1 MSHNPSSARTRSFL
15 HRALLASVSMAAL
28 LAGPQA
34 YARPLGGNTP
44 MPSQAAQSASQEAS
58 RAAQQ
63 AANSLKRATQSIQAM
78 QAAQQAARDLARTA
92 PSTVQNG
99 LRSGGLV
106 VMPNATPGATDGGAG
121 LWQGANLPTE
131 AKNGARTQVTVKQ
144 NQQKAILTWKEFNVG
159 RETDLYFD
167 QRAGGTD
174 AKNWIALNR
183 VDPSG
188 APSQILG
195 SIKAEGQVYVINRNG
210 IVFGGASQ
218 INVNTLVASS
228 LSLSNQQ
235 FLAGINTSIVVSN
248 GLAGYMHLPQ
258 FGDYNPNLPDTTKS
272 ADPANPVGQPAP
284 FMPAS
289 APGDVTVKAGA
300 EIAAASG
307 GKVMLF
313 APKVINSGQ
322 VSAQDGQVI
331 MAAGEQIYLRTSIS
345 TQPDVPAA
353 VRGLD
358 VAVTG
363 QMPWLFN
370 YDHLRGALS
379 GLPLNDPNNPPL
391 YSESPYGL
399 SLREII
405 LPLMEARAAAVGY
418 QVVNNGIVEANH
430 GNITVMARGIVQNG
444 LLSASTALNNRD
456 GSIRLLAYS
465 NGMLASSG
473 STDPAFLYWQT
484 GSLHLMPGSVTSAM
498 PDLSDASEIE
508 LSALSTRYKPG
519 RVELR
524 GNLIDIQ
531 SQANVIVPAGT
542 ISVVASSAAQ
552 FADEPV
558 SGETPLHDGSR
569 IYIGEEAY
577 LSVAGLKDIA
587 IAMDRNF
594 VEAELRINEL
604 RDSVLYRDSWL
615 RGQKIVVDRR
625 ESGAFTDGPMAGVSW
640 GGAAGSWVGTPL
652 ADVSAWIGVGKTDLG
667 ELSTV
672 GGSIFISSSG
682 SIVTRTSSILDVS
695 GGSVRYADGL
705 VKTTKLIGAD
715 GRIYDIGDARP
726 DQAYVAFAGGFT
738 RSHDRWGITETWTS
752 PLGKTGAR
760 YERGYTEGRD
770 AGSIQF
776 YAAEGVVL
784 EGSYWGGV
792 VVGER
797 QAATGKYAKAGSLTF
812 GGKDDSDR
820 FWLLDKLII
829 TGNPVMLP
837 KDFTATTALDA
848 SWYSP
853 PPNKSYLPERTTYLD
868 SGVLAASELRNI
880 ELYVSDDFTLTQ
892 GTTLNLTPRSTF
904 SVLANSVDTYSQ
916 NFRIDGTIRTAGGTV
931 NLFNAESV
939 KFGATGAIDV
949 SGHWVN
955 ELTNGA
961 AALAPQVDGGT
972 ITLMNAQFDVGA
984 VLDVSGGGWLK
995 NRSGKLQT
1003 QAGDGGTIQLN
1014 TIDMAE
1020 FAKADLRGYSA
1031 GSGGSLAFSTTG
1043 NLQIG
1048 GDVPAAADIFRL
1060 PETLFTERGFSSLH
1074 IGAGGSI
1081 IVPAGVTVSQLA
1093 RSVDLTDAAR
1103 LGSGT
1108 KFADMGPL
1116 VVLPLSQRVNLKPTS
1131 LSLTGNNISIGAGA
1145 IVQTDIGG
1153 SITLAASN
1161 VGSVIEIAG
1170 KLQALAGKIN
1180 VSAGTVAVT
1189 DTGALVA
1196 NGVPV
1201 IQTGAFGQRDGVV
1214 LGGGS
1219 VNVGGAVML
1228 HAGSLIDVSGA
1239 SGEIDLPV
1247 SGAFG
1252 SHATRSVALASN
1264 GGSVALS
1271 GSGLLEGT
1279 LRGHAGGSGAR
1290 GGALTLSSVTA
1301 PLILSETATA
1311 QAGLILRPSALHSAG
1326 FADLTLS
1333 SSSTIRLASVDL
1345 TVGGSIS
1352 IVGAL
1357 VNGNGT
1363 SSRLSAPYI
1372 SWRGVSSS
1380 DPTRAGT
1387 LTLAASLIDINSA
1400 SIRGFEQSVL
1410 EASDIRL
1417 TPLRFG
1423 LGASLDVDGTLVL
1436 KAGQVYPTSQTSATI
1451 RASDK
1456 IVVQQNGEAGL
1467 ALSVGGSLTLEAPV
1481 IEQGGNLRAPF
1492 GQITLK
1498 ASQRLTLGSGSV
1510 TSVSGDGLIL
1520 PYGNL
1525 SNNESWTIVT
1535 SELGQPVTIASL
1547 PEKRITLDGPSV
1559 DLAAGSVVDIRGGGD
1574 LHASEHVPGPGGSHN
1589 VLSRPGLYA
1598 IVPALNNT
1606 IGVPDATLRSGDRI
1620 WLDGGSGIP
1629 AGWYALLP
1637 ARYALLPGAYA
1648 VQMVS
1653 GSQGASI
1660 PRSVGLTDGSTI
1672 MAGYRGNALDG
1683 SHDQLPSSWRVMS
1696 GDVVRK
1702 YSEYNEAFANTFF
1715 ASDAF
1720 KLTQYRLTG
1729 QNIVTPRLPIDGGS
1743 VVFKATQDLILN
1755 GQLRSQAAAGGRGG
1769 LVDIAAQKIAILGTG
1784 QDAGAL
1790 RADGYLVIDAVNLSG
1805 FGAGSLL
1812 VGGVRSG
1819 DTGGL
1824 RVDVTADNI
1833 IVRNGSSSALTGSE
1847 IILAASETIDVGAGS
1862 VIAARGE
1869 APTGAGDLVMA
1880 PQVPQ
1885 SINNNG
1891 TSNTS
1896 DDFVVPARDWGA
1908 LIRVSN
1914 GDAVRVRRT
1923 NVDTTVGGQV
1933 TIGAGAVIDGGK
1945 ALLIDA
1951 TRSTAV
1957 TQATLSGAAL
1967 SLASGRIGFGGGSG
1981 LVIDAAALAALA
1993 NTQHLTLRSYS
2004 SIDFHRSVDL
2014 SGLKAV
2020 TFDAAALVGYGANPI
2035 SVAGNRL
2042 VLENTAS
2049 TFSEPAGA
2057 GHGSLSLTAVELA
2070 FGEGA
2075 KALRGFDTVML
2086 MGTTRIVGEGNGR
2099 LDAGAATLTFS
2110 TPVLTGRG
2118 GASQSVTTTGAIA
2131 VAASGSTG
2139 PRDLDSLGTRWSLT
2153 GRSVAFDGRI
2163 DALGGAV
2170 DLASTN
2176 GDVVL
2181 AGGSLID
2188 VGGFGKQFFD
2198 VAEYAD
2204 AGRIS
2209 LRAVGGSVLLNAGAT
2224 LDLGSAR
2231 DADGRPVGGGAGTL
2245 ALASDG
2251 SQVVLDG
2258 TIKATAAA
2266 GQRGASFSL
2275 DIATLPNFAALSQ
2288 RLNESGFSKSRAFRV
2303 RSGDVTVGGTTLAEE
2318 FSLSAD
2324 QGIVT
2329 VAGTI
2334 DARARYGGAIAIY
2347 GGHGL
2352 VMTNAAVLR
2361 AGATDTVDHLGSGR
2375 VTVGISGGAL
2385 NIQGGV
2391 IDVAG
2396 GEGGKVTLR
2405 APVIEQPGADIVN
2418 VSFTGTIAGARE
2430 IVLEG
2435 YKRFDL
2441 AQLASN
2447 SNYVGV
2453 TINGSGQAELDL
2465 AATAAGKLNVLA
2477 DYGAGTLVE
2486 FVRDFGISAAYG
2498 ALSGLAGQANF
2509 HARAGMELNHTGDIV
2524 LKSNWNLGAGVVD
2537 QAGAIAA
2544 GVMAIDPILNK
2555 PYVVAGR
2562 QGDLLAGHTTM
2573 VYRTGG
2579 SIFREPGVLT
2589 LRAGGNLVLNGSISD
2604 GFFNFADPLD
2614 ADYVAKANSYIA
2626 DYNLLLNGGFNSGGG
2641 NSALTGWSDYASTT
2655 ALPTRYLGLSF
2666 GGTQTAFIT
2675 NVLQD
2680 IRASSLHVPYSAV
2693 ANSPAAQGTM
2703 AGGAGDAVKYA
2714 DLFPGV
2720 SQGGGQTVAPASWSY
2735 TLVAGATA
2743 SGQAA
2748 DPLQRMAG
2756 TSGSILLQEQPSFT
2770 YTANPVQQTRN
2781 SVVIDLNTGFSISL
2795 APNTSSGTTT
2805 PENWLTPITSFSGV
2819 NDNATAVV
2827 AVGRSGQ
2834 LPARALLDQLFA
2846 EFIAEKGLMRNS
2858 TDSAKGYKIIESS
2871 SSGYNFVMSVA
2882 NFKSFYNEKIV
2893 PNLPAILATYTLP
2906 APPVAPVQI
2915 TASVATQV
2923 RTGAGDINIAAS
2935 GDVKLKGGASIYTAG
2950 RRDLTVFSDFTTA
2963 PATASY
2969 GVGGGHLRIAAG
2981 GSIDVSLPADRS
2993 QMQHYTEWLKRQGA
3007 VDTPSYL
3014 FTPVW
3019 QSGRPD
3025 RPAEQSSW
3033 WIDYANFQRGV
3044 GALGGG
3050 NVDISAGGDL
3060 NNLTVAVPT
3069 NGRVRGGR
3077 TATEQKILELR
3088 NGGAMT
3094 VEAGGAVRAG
3104 YYYLGRGAG
3113 TIEAGEFAVGR
3124 EVKITDGGRV
3134 TTYPIAPILS
3144 LGDATLNVH
3153 TAGDLRLQTFLDPL
3167 MVGKGEINEFS
3178 FMSGQTDRTALSLT
3192 STGGDVILVGETTY
3206 LSKDLNV
3213 TGGTSDAWANVNNFA
3228 GNIYPSKLR
3237 IAALNGSVINESQ
3250 YNTRTGLVPTLYT
3263 LPGSSPELRIIAADD
3278 VLVGSI
3284 LMSRATPAMIPS
3296 PFEPVAGNTLV
3307 HVNLSGMHS
3316 VLTNPIGGAPSTAH
3330 ALHLYNLSNPA
3341 HLPNENDY
3349 EPSRIYALN
3358 GSIIGTTY
3366 SKGVSIATAGI
3377 TANEQT
3383 WFRAGTDIRNIN
3395 YDLRNIHPTDVSLV
3409 EAGNDILGGPIYGS
3423 IYMQGPGAVAVSA
3436 GRDVYAP
3443 ELHIMTVGNRAYDKN
3458 NRPVDFSQI
3467 YGLPDQGASITVTA
3481 GLKGKQPSY
3490 EAFMAAYLDPA
3501 NVASMPDYLGLT
3513 PVEAVLPDP
3522 TTLKPGVKMS
3532 SLIGDSVV
3540 PLYLANEYRLVKG
3553 GYDEAKLIAFVASQ
3567 TGRTLPADQ
3576 ALVAYRGLPA
3586 EKQQAFLFASGTWK
3600 MTRTGMASFV
3610 ADVTGETLSPLDA
3623 WTRFKTLPQFTQE
3636 RFLRQVHM
3644 QELREAGI
3652 DQKSPGEDGQP
3663 RNVGYNRGYAAIEK
3677 LFPGQD
3683 WKGDVTVGNALFRT
3697 MAGGNVDV
3705 LTPGGGLQVA
3715 ALGKAAPSGYGLV
3728 TLGYGDINIFARNNV
3743 VVNRSRILTFGGGDE
3758 IIWST
3763 VGDIDAGRGAK
3774 TVRVS
3779 SAPEV
3784 QTDIDAVTRILEKA
3798 DMSGSGIGTIIG
3810 FTGVEEGDV
3819 HLFAPQGTI
3828 NADDGGVRVSG
3839 NLNIGALF
3847 VLNADNFQVSGEVKG
3862 LPAKESSASPLKLEG
3877 GDASQKAATDAAKD
3891 VTQSGAGQQPS
3902 VIIVEVLGF
3911 GGGGGDAPVNQDE
3924 QQERRG
3930 GVNEQRSQNP
3940 DSAYQVLGAGQ
3951 MTADEA
3957 RQVIA
3962 ERRRVSG
3969 RR

>member
-1 MSHNPSSARTRSFL
+1 
-15 HRALLASVSMAAL
+15 MAAL
-28 LAGPQA
+28 LASPQA
-34 YARPLGGNTP
+34 YARPLGGHTP
-44 MPSQAAQSASQEAS
+44 MPSQAAQSAAQSASQ
-58 RAAQQ
+58 AAQQ

-78 QAAQQAARDLARTA
+78 QAAQQAARNLARTA
-92 PSTVQNG
+92 PSTLQNG

-106 VMPNATPGATDGGAG
+106 VMPGATPGATNGGAG

-131 AKNGARTQVTVKQ
+131 STNGGRTQVTVRQ
-144 NQQKAILTWKEFNVG
+144 NEQKAILTWKEFNVG

-167 QRAGGTD
+167 QRAGGAD

-183 VDPSG
+183 VTNPG
-188 APSQILG
+188 AAPSQILG
-195 SIKAEGQVYVINRNG
+195 SIKAEGQVYVINQNG
-210 IVFGGASQ
+210 IIFGGASQ

-235 FLAGINTSIVVSN
+235 FLAGINTSIVLSN
-248 GLAGYMHLPQ
+248 GSVGYMHLPQ

-284 FMPAS
+284 LMPAS
-289 APGDVTVKAGA
+289 APGDVVVKAGA

-331 MAAGEQIYLRTSIS
+331 MAAGEQIYLRTNVS
-345 TQPDVPAA
+345 TQSDVPAA

-363 QMPWLFN
+363 LMPWLFN

-379 GLPLNDPNNPPL
+379 GLPLNNPNNPPL
-391 YSESPYGL
+391 YSESPYGQ
-399 SLREII
+399 SLRDII

-473 STDPAFLYWQT
+473 ATDPAFLYWQT

-531 SQANVIVPAGT
+531 SQANVVVPAGT

-552 FADEPV
+552 LADEPV
-558 SGETPLHDGSR
+558 SGETPVRDGSR
-569 IYIGEEAY
+569 IYVGEEAY
-577 LSVAGLKDIA
+577 LSVAGLNDIA
-587 IAMDRNF
+587 IAMERNF

-682 SIVTRTSSILDVS
+682 SIVTRTGSILDVS
-695 GGSVRYADGL
+695 GGSVRYADGW
-705 VKTTKLIGAD
+705 VKTTKLLGAD

-752 PLGKTGAR
+752 RFGKTGAR

-770 AGSIQF
+770 AGSIQL
-776 YAAEGVVL
+776 YAAEGIVL

-820 FWLLDKLII
+820 RWLLDKLII
-829 TGNPVMLP
+829 TDNPVTLP
-837 KDFTATTALDA
+837 KDFTATAALDG

-853 PPNKSYLPERTTYLD
+853 PPSASFLPERTTYLD

-904 SVLANSVDTYSQ
+904 SVLANSVDSYRQ

-931 NLFNAESV
+931 NLLHAESV
-939 KFGATGAIDV
+939 KLGATGAIDV
-949 SGHWVN
+949 SGHWVS
-955 ELTNGA
+955 ELTNGV
-961 AALAPQVDGGT
+961 AALAPQVAGGA

-1020 FAKADLRGYSA
+1020 FAKADLRGYAA
-1031 GSGGSLAFSTTG
+1031 GSGGSLAFLTPG

-1048 GDVPAAADIFRL
+1048 GDAPTAADTFRL
-1060 PETLFTERGFSSLH
+1060 PETLFTERGFRSVQ

-1081 IVPAGVTVSQLA
+1081 IVPAGVTVSQIA

-1103 LGSGT
+1103 FSSGT
-1108 KFADMGPL
+1108 KLADMGPL
-1116 VVLPLSQRVNLKPTS
+1116 VVLPLAQRVDLKPTS

-1145 IVQTDIGG
+1145 IVQTDVGG
-1153 SITLAASN
+1153 SISIASS
-1161 VGSVIEIAG
+1161 GTSSGAIEIAG
-1170 KLQALAGKIN
+1170 RLEALAGKIN
-1180 VSAGTVAVT
+1180 VSAGTVTVT
-1189 DTGALVA
+1189 GTGALVA

-1201 IQTGAFGQRDGVV
+1201 IQTGAFGLREGVV

-1219 VNVGGAVML
+1219 VTLTSTTLAL
-1228 HAGSLIDVSGA
+1228 QAGSLIDVSGA
-1239 SGEIDLPV
+1239 SGEIDLPL
-1247 SGAFG
+1247 SGALG
-1252 SHATRSVALASN
+1252 SHSTATVALASN
-1264 GGSVALS
+1264 GGSISVS
-1271 GSGLLEGT
+1271 GQGLMEGT
-1279 LRGHAGGSGAR
+1279 WRGHAGGGGAR
-1290 GGALTLSSVTA
+1290 GGALTLSAGTLSA
-1301 PLILSETATA
+1301 SLILSDTAAA
-1311 QAGLILRPSALHSAG
+1311 QPGLVVRPSLVQSAG

-1333 SSSTIRLASVDL
+1333 SSSTIRLENVDL
-1345 TVGGSIS
+1345 TLGGSIS
-1352 IVGAL
+1352 IAGAL

-1417 TPLRFG
+1417 TPLRLG

-1451 RASDK
+1451 KASDK
-1456 IVVQQNGEAGL
+1456 IAVQQNGEAGL

-1481 IEQGGNLRAPF
+1481 IEQGGILRAPF

-1498 ASQRLTLGSGSV
+1498 ASQKLTLGAGSV
-1510 TSVSGDGLIL
+1510 TSVSGDSLIL

-1525 SNNESWTIVT
+1525 SNNENWTIVT
-1535 SELGQPVTIASL
+1535 ADGGQATVIASL
-1547 PEKRITLDGPSV
+1547 PEKRITLDAPNV

-1629 AGWYALLP
+1629 AGWYTLLP

-1660 PRSVGLTDGSTI
+1660 PRSVRLTDGSAM

-1755 GQLRSQAAAGGRGG
+1755 GLLRSQAAAGGRGG

-1812 VGGVRSG
+1812 VGGIRSG

-1833 IVRNGSSSALTGSE
+1833 IVRNSSDSALTGSE

-1862 VIAARGE
+1862 VIAARGD
-1869 APTGAGDLVMA
+1869 APTGAGDLVIA

-1923 NVDTTVGGQV
+1923 NVDITVGGQV

-2004 SIDFHRSVDL
+2004 SIDFHSGVDL

-2049 TFSEPAGA
+2049 TFAEPAGA
-2057 GHGSLSLTAVELA
+2057 GHGSLSLTAAELA

-2086 MGTTRIVGEGNGR
+2086 VGTTRIVGEGNGR

-2118 GASQSVTTTGAIA
+2118 GASQSVTTTGAIT

-2139 PRDLDSLGTRWSLT
+2139 PRDLDSLGARWSLT
-2153 GRSVAFDGRI
+2153 GRSVALDGRI

-2209 LRAVGGSVLLNAGAT
+2209 LSAVGGSVLLNAGAT

-2258 TIKATAAA
+2258 TIRATAAA

-2303 RSGDVTVGGTTLAEE
+2303 RSGDVAVDGTTVVEE

-2329 VAGTI
+2329 LAGTI

-2347 GGHGL
+2347 GGQGL
-2352 VMTNAAVLR
+2352 VMTNAALLR
-2361 AGATDTVDHLGSGR
+2361 ASATDTVDHLGSGR
-2375 VTVGISGGAL
+2375 VTLGISGGAL

-2405 APVIEQPGADIVN
+2405 APVIEQPGADTVN

-2441 AQLASN
+2441 AQLAGN

-2453 TINGSGQAELDL
+2453 IINGSGQAELDL

-2486 FVRDFGISAAYG
+2486 FVRDFDISAAYG
-2498 ALSGLAGQANF
+2498 ALGGLAGQANF
-2509 HARAGMELNHTGDIV
+2509 HARAGMELNHPGDIV
-2524 LKSNWNLGAGVVD
+2524 LKSNWNLAAGVVD

-2562 QGDLLAGHTTM
+2562 QGDLLANHTTM
-2573 VYRTGG
+2573 IYRTGG
-2579 SIFREPGVLT
+2579 SIFGEPGVLT

-2641 NSALTGWSDYASTT
+2641 NSALTSWSAYTSTT

-2666 GGTQTAFIT
+2666 GATQTAFVPT
-2675 NVLQD
+2675 VLQD
-2680 IRASSLHVPYSAV
+2680 IRASSLHVPYSAA
-2693 ANSPAAQGTM
+2693 ANSAAAKGTM

-2770 YTANPVQQTRN
+2770 YTANPAQQTRN
-2781 SVVIDLNTGFSISL
+2781 SVVIDLNTGFSPSS
-2795 APNTSSGTTT
+2795 APNTNAGTTT
-2805 PENWLTPITSFSGV
+2805 PESWLTPITSYSGV

-2827 AVGRSGQ
+2827 AVGR
-2834 LPARALLDQLFA
+2834 LDAFPARALFDQLFA
-2846 EFIAEKGLMRNS
+2846 EFIAEKSLVRNS
-2858 TDSAKGYKIIESS
+2858 TNPAEGYKIIQSS
-2871 SSGYNFVMSVA
+2871 STGYSFVMSVA
-2882 NFKSFYNEKIV
+2882 NFKLFYNQKIV
-2893 PNLPAILATYTLP
+2893 PNLTAILATYTLP
-2906 APPVAPVQI
+2906 TPPVPPVQT
-2915 TASVATQV
+2915 TASAATMV
-2923 RTGAGDINIAAS
+2923 RTGTGDINIAAS
-2935 GDVKLKGGASIYTAG
+2935 GDIQLKGGASIYTAG

-2969 GVGGGHLRIAAG
+2969 GVGGGHVHVAAG
-2981 GSIDVSLPADRS
+2981 GNIDVTLPTDRS
-2993 QMQHYTEWLKRQGA
+2993 QMQHYTEWLKRQGT
-3007 VDTPSYL
+3007 VNSSYL
-3014 FTPVW
+3014 FAPVW
-3019 QSGRPD
+3019 QSGLPD

-3033 WIDYANFQRGV
+3033 WIDYTNFQRGV
-3044 GALGGG
+3044 AALGGG
-3050 NVDISAGGDL
+3050 NLDINAGGDL

-3124 EVKITDGGRV
+3124 EVKITSGGRV

-3144 LGDATLNVH
+3144 LGDATLNVR

-3167 MVGKGEINEFS
+3167 MVGKGEIHEFN

-3192 STGGDVILVGETTY
+3192 STGGDVILVGQTSY
-3206 LSKDLNV
+3206 LSKDLNS
-3213 TGGTSDAWANVNNFA
+3213 TGGASEAWTNVNNFA

-3250 YNTRTGLVPTLYT
+3250 YNTTTGLVPTLYT

-3296 PFEPVAGNTLV
+3296 PFEPVAGTTLV

-3316 VLTNPIGGAPSTAH
+3316 VLTNPIGGPGFTPH

-3366 SKGVSIATAGI
+3366 SSGVSIATAAI

-3395 YDLRNIHPTDVSLV
+3395 YNLRNIHPTDVSLV
-3409 EAGNDILGGPIYGS
+3409 EAGNDIVGGPIYGS
-3423 IYMQGPGAVAVSA
+3423 IYAQGPGAVAVSA

-3467 YGLPDQGASITVTA
+3467 FGLPDESAAITVMA

-3490 EAFMAAYLDPA
+3490 DAFLAAYLDPS
-3501 NVASMPDYLGLT
+3501 NVAAMPDYLR
-3513 PVEAVLPDP
+3513 
-3522 TTLKPGVKMS
+3522 TTLADGT
-3532 SLIGDSVV
+3532 IV
-3540 PLYLANEYRLVKG
+3540 PIYFTDAYELRKSGQSHKIRSGLV
-3553 GYDEAKLIAFVASQ
+3553 
-3567 TGRTLPADQ
+3567 
-3576 ALVAYRGLPA
+3576 
-3586 EKQQAFLFASGTWK
+3586 
-3600 MTRTGMASFV
+3600 SFV
-3610 ADVTGETLSPLDA
+3610 KDVTGETLTPQDA
-3623 WTRFKTLPQFTQE
+3623 WARFQSLPMLTRE
-3636 RFLRQVHM
+3636 RFVRQVYM
-3644 QELREAGI
+3644 QELREAGK
-3652 DQKSPGEDGQP
+3652 DQNEVGTDGLP
-3663 RNVGYNRGYAAIEK
+3663 RNGGYNRGYTAIQT
-3677 LFPGQD
+3677 LFPGND
-3683 WKGDVTVGNALFRT
+3683 WKGDVAIGNALFRT
-3697 MAGGNVDV
+3697 MAGGNVEV

-3715 ALGKAAPSGYGLV
+3715 ALGKEAPSGYGLV

-3774 TVRVS
+3774 TARVP

-3798 DMSGSGIGTIIG
+3798 DISGSGIGTIVG

-3819 HLFAPQGTI
+3819 HLIAPEGTV
-3828 NADDGGVRVSG
+3828 NAGDAGVRVSG
-3839 NLNIGALF
+3839 NLYIGALF
-3847 VLNADNFQVSGEVKG
+3847 VLNANNFQVSGEVKG
-3862 LPAKESSASPLKLEG
+3862 LPAKESSTTPLKLEG
-3877 GDASQKAATDAAKD
+3877 GDASQKAAIDAAKD
-3891 VTQSGAGQQPS
+3891 VTQSGGGQQPS

-3930 GVNEQRSQNP
+3930 DVNEQQSQNP

>member
-1 MSHNPSSARTRSFL
+1 
-15 HRALLASVSMAAL
+15 
-28 LAGPQA
+28 
-34 YARPLGGNTP
+34 
-44 MPSQAAQSASQEAS
+44 MPSQATQSASQDAS

-78 QAAQQAARDLARTA
+78 QAAQQAARNLARTA

-106 VMPNATPGATDGGAG
+106 VMPGATPGTTDGGAG

-131 AKNGARTQVTVKQ
+131 VQSGGRTKVTVRQ
-144 NQQKAILTWKEFNVG
+144 NEQKAILTWKEFNVS

-167 QRAGGTD
+167 QRAGGAD

-183 VDPSG
+183 VTNPG
-188 APSQILG
+188 AAPSQILG
-195 SIKAEGQVYVINRNG
+195 SIKAEGQVYVINQNG
-210 IVFGGASQ
+210 IIFGGASQ

-284 FMPAS
+284 FMPAN
-289 APGDVTVKAGA
+289 APGDVVVKAGA

-331 MAAGEQIYLRTSIS
+331 MAAGEQIYLRTNIS
-345 TQPDVPAA
+345 TQSDVPAA

-363 QMPWLFN
+363 LMPWLFN

-379 GLPLNDPNNPPL
+379 GLPLNNPNNPPL
-391 YSESPYGL
+391 YSESPYGQ
-399 SLREII
+399 SLRDII

-465 NGMLASSG
+465 NGMMASSG

-552 FADEPV
+552 LADEPV
-558 SGETPLHDGSR
+558 SGETPVRDGSR
-569 IYIGEEAY
+569 IHIGEEAY

-625 ESGAFTDGPMAGVSW
+625 ESGTFTDGPMAGVSW

-682 SIVTRTSSILDVS
+682 SIVTRTGSILDVS
-695 GGSVRYADGL
+695 GGSVRYADGW
-705 VKTTKLIGAD
+705 VKTTKLLGAD
-715 GRIYDIGDARP
+715 GRVYDIGDARP

-752 PLGKTGAR
+752 RLGKTGAR

-770 AGSIQF
+770 AGSIQL

-797 QAATGKYAKAGSLTF
+797 QAAAAKYAKAGSLTF

-820 FWLLDKLII
+820 LWLLDKLII

-853 PPNKSYLPERTTYLD
+853 PPNASYLPERTTYLD
-868 SGVLAASELRNI
+868 PGVLAASELGKI

-904 SVLANSVDTYSQ
+904 SVLANSVDSYRQ

-931 NLFNAESV
+931 NLLHAESV
-939 KFGATGAIDV
+939 KFGTTGAIDV
-949 SGHWVN
+949 SGDWVN
-955 ELTNGA
+955 ELTNGM

-1048 GDVPAAADIFRL
+1048 GDVPAAADTFRL
-1060 PETLFTERGFSSLH
+1060 PETLFTERGFSSLQ

-1093 RSVDLTDAAR
+1093 RSVDLTDAAAR
-1103 LGSGT
+1103 FGSGT
-1108 KFADMGPL
+1108 KLADMKLADMGPL
-1116 VVLPLSQRVNLKPTS
+1116 VVLPLPQRVNLKPTS
-1131 LSLTGNNISIGAGA
+1131 LSLAGNNISIGAGA

-1153 SITLAASN
+1153 RITLAASTN
-1161 VGSVIEIAG
+1161 VGGATEISG
-1170 KLQALAGKIN
+1170 RLQALAGTIN

-1189 DTGALVA
+1189 ATGALVA

-1201 IQTGAFGQRDGVV
+1201 IQTGAFGLREGVV

-1219 VNVGGAVML
+1219 VTLTSTTLAL
-1228 HAGSLIDVSGA
+1228 QAGSLIDVSGA
-1239 SGEIDLPV
+1239 SGEIDLPL
-1247 SGAFG
+1247 SGALG
-1252 SHATRSVALASN
+1252 SHSTATVALASN
-1264 GGSVALS
+1264 GGSISVS
-1271 GSGLLEGT
+1271 GQGLMEGT
-1279 LRGHAGGSGAR
+1279 WRGHAGGSGAR
-1290 GGALTLSSVTA
+1290 GGALTLSSGTLSASLIVSDTA
-1301 PLILSETATA
+1301 AA
-1311 QAGLILRPSALHSAG
+1311 QPGLVVRPSLLQSAG

-1333 SSSTIRLASVDL
+1333 SSSTIRLESVDL

-1380 DPTRAGT
+1380 GPTRAGT

-1400 SIRGFEQSVL
+1400 SVRGFEQSVL

-1417 TPLRFG
+1417 TPLRLG

-1481 IEQGGNLRAPF
+1481 IEQGGTLRAPL

-1547 PEKRITLDGPSV
+1547 PEKRITLDAPSV

-1574 LHASEHVPGPGGSHN
+1574 LYAWEHVPGPGGSHN

-1620 WLDGGSGIP
+1620 WLDGGSGLA
-1629 AGWYALLP
+1629 AGWYTLLP
-1637 ARYALLPGAYA
+1637 AHYALRPGAFA
-1648 VQMVS
+1648 IQVVG
-1653 GSQGASI
+1653 GSQGAAVSKSTI
-1660 PRSVGLTDGSTI
+1660 LTDGSRI
-1672 MAGYRGNALDG
+1672 VSGYRANSLDG
-1683 SHDQLPSSWRVMS
+1683 SRDQLLSSWRVMS
-1696 GDVVRK
+1696 GEVLRK
-1702 YSEYNEAFANTFF
+1702 YSEYNEAFASTFF

-1729 QNIVTPRLPIDGGS
+1729 HNIVTPRLPIDGGS

-1847 IILAASETIDVGAGS
+1847 IILAASEMIDVGAGS

-1891 TSNTS
+1891 TPNNSS

-1993 NTQHLTLRSYS
+1993 STQHLTLRSYS
-2004 SIDFHRSVDL
+2004 SIDFHRGIDL
-2014 SGLKAV
+2014 SGLNAV
-2020 TFDAAALVGYGANPI
+2020 TFDAAVLAGYGSNPI
-2035 SVAGNRL
+2035 TVVGNRL
-2042 VLENTAS
+2042 VLENTAAA
-2049 TFSEPAGA
+2049 FSEPAGA
-2057 GHGSLSLTAVELA
+2057 GHSTLSLTAAELA

-2086 MGTTRIVGEGNGR
+2086 TGTTRIVGEGNGR

-2139 PRDLDSLGTRWSLT
+2139 PRDLDSLGARWSLT

-2176 GDVVL
+2176 GDVIL

-2209 LRAVGGSVLLNAGAT
+2209 LSAVGGSVLLNAGAT

-2231 DADGRPVGGGAGTL
+2231 DADGRAVGGGAGTL

-2303 RSGDVTVGGTTLAEE
+2303 RSGDVTVDGTTLAEE

-2334 DARARYGGAIAIY
+2334 DARARYGGVIAIY
-2347 GGHGL
+2347 GGQGL
-2352 VMTNAAVLR
+2352 VMTSAALR

-2375 VTVGISGGAL
+2375 VTLGISGGTL
-2385 NIQGGV
+2385 NIQGGL

-2405 APVIEQPGADIVN
+2405 APVIEQPGADTVN
-2418 VSFTGTIAGARE
+2418 VSFTGAIAGARE

-2441 AQLASN
+2441 AQFAGN

-2465 AATAAGKLNVLA
+2465 AATATGKLNVLA

-2486 FVRDFGISAAYG
+2486 FVRDFDISAAYG

-2544 GVMAIDPILNK
+2544 GAMAIDPILNK

-2562 QGDLLAGHTTM
+2562 QGDLLANHTTM
-2573 VYRTGG
+2573 IYRTGG
-2579 SIFREPGVLT
+2579 SIFGEPGVLT

-2626 DYNLLLNGGFNSGGG
+2626 DYKLLLNGGFNSGGG
-2641 NSALTGWSDYASTT
+2641 TTALTGWSAYTSTT

-2666 GGTQTAFIT
+2666 GSTQTTFIPT
-2675 NVLQD
+2675 VLQD
-2680 IRASSLHVPYSAV
+2680 IRASSLHVPYSAA
-2693 ANSPAAQGTM
+2693 ANSPVAQGTM
-2703 AGGAGDAVKYA
+2703 TGGAGDAEKYA

-2743 SGQAA
+2743 PDQAA

-2770 YTANPVQQTRN
+2770 YTANPAQQTRS
-2781 SVVIDLNTGFSISL
+2781 SVVIDLNTGFSTSS
-2795 APNTSSGTTT
+2795 APNTNSGTTT
-2805 PENWLTPITSFSGV
+2805 PENWLTPITSYSGV

-2827 AVGRSGQ
+2827 AVGR
-2834 LPARALLDQLFA
+2834 LDAFPARALFDQLFA
-2846 EFIAEKGLMRNS
+2846 EFIAEKSLVRNS
-2858 TDSAKGYKIIESS
+2858 TDPAKGYKIIESS

-2882 NFKSFYNEKIV
+2882 NFKLFYNEKIV
-2893 PNLPAILATYTLP
+2893 PNLTAILATYTLP
-2906 APPVAPVQI
+2906 TPPVPPVQM
-2915 TASVATQV
+2915 TASAATMV
-2923 RTGAGDINIAAS
+2923 RTGTGDINIAAS
-2935 GDVKLKGGASIYTAG
+2935 GDIQLKGGASIYTAG
-2950 RRDLTVFSDFTTA
+2950 RRDLAVLNDFTTA
-2963 PATASY
+2963 PASAAY
-2969 GVGGGHLRIAAG
+2969 GVGGGHLRIALDG
-2981 GSIDVSLPADRS
+2981 NIDVTLPTDRS

-3033 WIDYANFQRGV
+3033 WIDYTNFQRGV

-3050 NVDISAGGDL
+3050 NVGISAGGDL

-3104 YYYLGRGAG
+3104 YYYIGRGAG

-3124 EVKITDGGRV
+3124 EVKVTSGAQV
-3134 TTYPIAPILS
+3134 TTYPIAPIVS
-3144 LGDATLNVH
+3144 LGDATLDVR

-3167 MVGKGEINEFS
+3167 MVGRGETYEFS

-3192 STGGDVILVGETTY
+3192 STGGEVTLVGQTTY
-3206 LSKDLNV
+3206 LSKDADSTSSAALATLNV
-3213 TGGTSDAWANVNNFA
+3213 FA

-3237 IAALNGSVINESQ
+3237 IAALNGSVINAAQ
-3250 YNTRTGLVPTLYT
+3250 YNTTTGSVPTLYT

-3296 PFEPVAGNTLV
+3296 PFEPVAGNVLV
-3307 HVNLSGMHS
+3307 RVNLSGMHG
-3316 VLTNPIGGAPSTAH
+3316 VLTNPIGGAPSTSH
-3330 ALHLYNLSNPA
+3330 ALHLYNLGNPA

-3366 SKGVSIATAGI
+3366 PSGVSIVTAGVM
-3377 TANEQT
+3377 ANEQT

-3395 YDLRNIHPTDVSLV
+3395 YNLRNIHPTDVSLV
-3409 EAGNDILGGPIYGS
+3409 EAGNDIVGGPIYGS
-3423 IYMQGPGAVAVSA
+3423 IYVQGPGAVAVSA

-3443 ELHIMTVGNRAYDKN
+3443 ELHIMTVGNRAYDTN
-3458 NRPVDFSQI
+3458 NRPVNFSQI
-3467 YGLPDQGASITVTA
+3467 FGLPDESAAITVMA
-3481 GLKGKQPSY
+3481 GLKGNQPSY
-3490 EAFMAAYLDPA
+3490 DAFLAAYLDPS
-3501 NVASMPDYLGLT
+3501 NVAAMPDYLK
-3513 PVEAVLPDP
+3513 
-3522 TTLKPGVKMS
+3522 TTLADGT
-3532 SLIGDSVV
+3532 IV
-3540 PLYLANEYRLVKG
+3540 PIYFTDAYELRKSGQSHKIRSGLV
-3553 GYDEAKLIAFVASQ
+3553 
-3567 TGRTLPADQ
+3567 
-3576 ALVAYRGLPA
+3576 
-3586 EKQQAFLFASGTWK
+3586 
-3600 MTRTGMASFV
+3600 SFV
-3610 ADVTGETLSPLDA
+3610 KDVTGETLTLQDA
-3623 WTRFKTLPQFTQE
+3623 WARFQSLPMLTRE
-3636 RFLRQVHM
+3636 RFARQVYM
-3644 QELREAGI
+3644 QELREAGK
-3652 DQKSPGEDGQP
+3652 DQSEAGTDGLP
-3663 RNVGYNRGYAAIEK
+3663 RNGGYNRGYTAIQT
-3677 LFPGQD
+3677 LFPGND
-3683 WKGDVTVGNALFRT
+3683 WKGDVAIGNALFRT
-3697 MAGGNVDV
+3697 MAGGNVEV

-3715 ALGKAAPSGYGLV
+3715 ALGKNAPSGYGLV

-3774 TVRVS
+3774 TARVP

-3798 DMSGSGIGTIIG
+3798 DISGSGIGTIVG

-3819 HLFAPQGTI
+3819 HLIAPQGTV
-3828 NADDGGVRVSG
+3828 NAGDAGVRVSG
-3839 NLNIGALF
+3839 NLNIAALF
-3847 VLNADNFQVSGEVKG
+3847 VLNANNFQVSGEVKG

-3877 GDASQKAATDAAKD
+3877 GDTSQRAATDAAKD

-3930 GVNEQRSQNP
+3930 GVNEQGTQNP

-3951 MTADEA
+3951 MTAEEA

>member
-1 MSHNPSSARTRSFL
+1 MSNSRSSVHSARTGFFR
-15 HRALLASVSMAAL
+15 HAALLASVSAAAL
-28 LAGPQA
+28 LMADTVAHG
-34 YARPLGGNTP
+34 RSLGGQGAA
-44 MPSQAAQSASQEAS
+44 PSQAAISAAQSASQEAS

-63 AANSLKRATQSIQAM
+63 ASNSLKRATQAIQAM
-78 QAAQQAARDLARTA
+78 QAAQQAARNLALTA

-99 LRSGGLV
+99 LRPGGLV
-106 VMPNATPGATDGGAG
+106 VMPGATPGATNGGAG

-131 AKNGARTQVTVKQ
+131 STNAGRTQVTVKQ
-144 NQQKAILTWKEFNVG
+144 NEQKAILTWKEFNVG

-167 QRAGGTD
+167 QRAGGAD

-183 VDPSG
+183 VTNPG
-188 APSQILG
+188 AAPSQILG
-195 SIKAEGQVYVINRNG
+195 SIKAEGQVYVINQNG
-210 IVFGGASQ
+210 IIFGGASQ
-218 INVNTLVASS
+218 VNVNTLVASS

-235 FLAGINTSIVVSN
+235 FLAGINTSIVVSR

-258 FGDYNPNLPDTTKS
+258 FGDYNPNLADSTK
-272 ADPANPVGQPAP
+272 PANDPSQPAP

-289 APGDVTVKAGA
+289 APGSVLVEAGA
-300 EIAAASG
+300 EVAAASG

-313 APKVINSGQ
+313 APKVINSGL

-331 MAAGEQIYLRTSIS
+331 MAAGEQIYLRTNVS
-345 TQPDVPAA
+345 TQSDVPAA

-358 VAVTG
+358 VAVTAP
-363 QMPWLFN
+363 MPWLFN
-370 YDHLRGALS
+370 YDHLMGALKRV
-379 GLPLNDPNNPPL
+379 PLN
-391 YSESPYGL
+391 SEQPYGD
-399 SLREII
+399 SVRDVI
-405 LPLMEARAAAVGY
+405 LPWMYERAATVGY
-418 QVVNNGIVEANH
+418 QIVNNGIVEANH
-430 GNITVMARGIVQNG
+430 GNITVMARDIVQNG

-465 NGMLASSG
+465 NGMMASSG
-473 STDPAFLYWQT
+473 SFDPALLYWQT
-484 GSLHLMPGSVTSAM
+484 GNVRLMPGSVTSAM

-552 FADEPV
+552 FSDEPV
-558 SGETPLHDGSR
+558 SGETPVRDGSR

-682 SIVTRTSSILDVS
+682 SIITRAGSILDVS

-715 GRIYDIGDARP
+715 GRIYDIADARP

-752 PLGKTGAR
+752 LLGKTGAR

-776 YAAEGVVL
+776 YAAEGIAL

-797 QAATGKYAKAGSLTF
+797 QGATGEYSKAGSLTF

-820 FWLLDKLII
+820 QWLLDKLII

-848 SWYSP
+848 SWYAP
-853 PPNKSYLPERTTYLD
+853 PPNASYLPERTTYLD

-880 ELYVSDDFTLTQ
+880 ELYVSDDFTLTR

-904 SVLANSVDTYSQ
+904 SVLANSVDSYSQ
-916 NFRIDGTIRTAGGTV
+916 NFHIDGTIRTAGGTV
-931 NLFNAESV
+931 NLLHAESV
-939 KFGATGAIDV
+939 KFGTTGAIDV

-955 ELTNGA
+955 ELTNGM

-972 ITLMNAQFDVGA
+972 ITLMNARFDVGA
-984 VLDVSGGGWLK
+984 VLDVSGGGWMK
-995 NRSGKLQT
+995 NRNRKLQT

-1048 GDVPAAADIFRL
+1048 GDVPAAADTFRL
-1060 PETLFTERGFSSLH
+1060 PETLFTERGFSSLQ

-1081 IVPAGVTVSQLA
+1081 IVPAGVAVSQPA

-1103 LGSGT
+1103 FGSGT
-1108 KFADMGPL
+1108 KLADMKLAEMGPL
-1116 VVLPLSQRVNLKPTS
+1116 VVLPLSQRVDLKPTS
-1131 LSLTGNNISIGAGA
+1131 LSLAGNNISIGAGA

-1153 SITLAASN
+1153 RITLAASTN
-1161 VGSVIEIAG
+1161 VGGVIEISG
-1170 KLQALAGKIN
+1170 RLQALAGTIN
-1180 VSAGTVAVT
+1180 VSAGAVAVT
-1189 DTGALVA
+1189 ATGALVA

-1201 IQTGAFGQRDGVV
+1201 IQTGAFGLRDGVV

-1219 VNVGGAVML
+1219 VNVGGAVTL

-1247 SGAFG
+1247 SGTFG
-1252 SHATRSVALASN
+1252 SRATRSVALASN
-1264 GGSVALS
+1264 GGSISMS
-1271 GSGLLEGT
+1271 GQGLMEGT

-1290 GGALTLSSVTA
+1290 GGALTLSSGTLSA
-1301 PLILSETATA
+1301 SLILSDTAAA
-1311 QAGLILRPSALHSAG
+1311 QPGLVVRPSLLQSAG

-1333 SSSTIRLASVDL
+1333 SSSTIRLESVDL
-1345 TVGGSIS
+1345 TVGSSIS
-1352 IVGAL
+1352 ILGAL

-1380 DPTRAGT
+1380 DPTRAGK
-1387 LTLAASLIDINSA
+1387 LTLAASLIDIDSA
-1400 SIRGFEQSVL
+1400 SVRGFEQSVL

-1417 TPLRFG
+1417 TPLRLG

-1481 IEQGGNLRAPF
+1481 IEQGGTLRAPF
-1492 GQITLK
+1492 GQITVK
-1498 ASQRLTLGSGSV
+1498 ASQKLTLGAGSV
-1510 TSVSGDGLIL
+1510 TSVSGDSLIL

-1525 SNNESWTIVT
+1525 SNNENWTIVT
-1535 SELGQPVTIASL
+1535 TDGGQATVIASL
-1547 PEKRITLDGPSV
+1547 PEKRITLDAPNV

-1598 IVPALNNT
+1598 IVPALNDS

-1620 WLDGGSGIP
+1620 WLDGGSRIP
-1629 AGWYALLP
+1629 AGWYTLLP

-1653 GSQGASI
+1653 GSQGVPI
-1660 PRSVGLTDGSTI
+1660 PRAVGLTDGSMI
-1672 MAGYRGNALDG
+1672 MAGYRGNAHDG

-1812 VGGVRSG
+1812 VGGIRSG

-1833 IVRNGSSSALTGSE
+1833 IVRNSSDSALTGSE
-1847 IILAASETIDVGAGS
+1847 IILAASETIEVGAGS
-1862 VIAARGE
+1862 VIAARGD

-1914 GDAVRVRRT
+1914 GDAVLVRRT

-1967 SLASGRIGFGGGSG
+1967 SLASGRIGFGGGTG

-2004 SIDFHRSVDL
+2004 SIDFHRGVDL
-2014 SGLKAV
+2014 SGLNAV
-2020 TFDAAALVGYGANPI
+2020 TFDSAALVGYGSNPI
-2035 SVAGNRL
+2035 TVLGNRL
-2042 VLENTAS
+2042 VLENTAAA
-2049 TFSEPAGA
+2049 FSEPAGA
-2057 GHGSLSLTAVELA
+2057 GHSTLSLRAAELA

-2086 MGTTRIVGEGNGR
+2086 TGTTRIVGEGNGR

-2131 VAASGSTG
+2131 VAASGSSG
-2139 PRDLDSLGTRWSLT
+2139 PRDLDSLGARWSLT

-2181 AGGSLID
+2181 ARGSLID

-2209 LRAVGGSVLLNAGAT
+2209 LSAVGGSVLLNAGAT

-2303 RSGDVTVGGTTLAEE
+2303 RSGDVTVDGTTVVEE

-2329 VAGTI
+2329 LAGTI
-2334 DARARYGGAIAIY
+2334 DARARYGGTIALY
-2347 GGHGL
+2347 GGQGL

-2375 VTVGISGGAL
+2375 VTLGISGGAL

-2405 APVIEQPGADIVN
+2405 APVIEQHGADTVN

-2441 AQLASN
+2441 AQLAGN

-2453 TINGSGQAELDL
+2453 IINGSGQAELDL

-2486 FVRDFGISAAYG
+2486 FVRDFDISAAYG
-2498 ALSGLAGQANF
+2498 ALGGLAGQANF

-2524 LKSNWNLGAGVVD
+2524 LKSSWNLAAGVVD

-2562 QGDLLAGHTTM
+2562 QGDLLANHTTM
-2573 VYRTGG
+2573 IYRTGG
-2579 SIFREPGVLT
+2579 SIFGEPGVLT

-2641 NSALTGWSDYASTT
+2641 NSALTSWSAYTSTT

-2666 GGTQTAFIT
+2666 GSTQTAFIPT
-2675 NVLQD
+2675 VLQD
-2680 IRASSLHVPYSAV
+2680 IRASLLHVPYSAA
-2693 ANSPAAQGTM
+2693 ANSAAAKGTM

-2770 YTANPVQQTRN
+2770 YTANPAQQTRN
-2781 SVVIDLNTGFSISL
+2781 SVVIDLNTGFSPSS

-2805 PENWLTPITSFSGV
+2805 PENWLTPITSYSGV

-2827 AVGRSGQ
+2827 AVGR
-2834 LPARALLDQLFA
+2834 LDAFPARALLDQLFA
-2846 EFIAEKGLMRNS
+2846 EFIAEKSLVRNS
-2858 TDSAKGYKIIESS
+2858 SDPAKGYKIIQSS
-2871 SSGYNFVMSVA
+2871 STGYSFVMSVA
-2882 NFKSFYNEKIV
+2882 NFKLFYNQKIV
-2893 PNLPAILATYTLP
+2893 PNLTAILATYTLP
-2906 APPVAPVQI
+2906 TPPVPPVQT
-2915 TASVATQV
+2915 TASAATMV
-2923 RTGAGDINIAAS
+2923 RTGTGDINIAAS
-2935 GDVKLKGGASIYTAG
+2935 GDIQLKGGASIYTAG

-2969 GVGGGHLRIAAG
+2969 GVGGGHVHVAAG
-2981 GSIDVSLPADRS
+2981 GNIDVTLPTNRS
-2993 QMQHYTEWLKRQGA
+2993 QMQHYTEWLKRQGT
-3007 VDTPSYL
+3007 VNSSYL
-3014 FTPVW
+3014 FGPVW
-3019 QSGRPD
+3019 QSGLPD
-3025 RPAEQSSW
+3025 RPPEQSSW
-3033 WIDYANFQRGV
+3033 WIDYTNFQRGV
-3044 GALGGG
+3044 AALGGG

-3094 VEAGGAVRAG
+3094 VGAGGAVRAG

-3124 EVKITDGGRV
+3124 EVKVRGGAQV

-3144 LGDATLNVH
+3144 LGDATLDVR

-3167 MVGKGEINEFS
+3167 MVGRGDEYEFS

-3192 STGGDVILVGETTY
+3192 STGGDVSLVGQTTY
-3206 LSKDLNV
+3206 LSKDADS
-3213 TGGTSDAWANVNNFA
+3213 TSSAALIALNNFA

-3250 YNTRTGLVPTLYT
+3250 YNTTTGLVPTLYT
-3263 LPGSSPELRIIAADD
+3263 LPGSSPELRIVAADD

-3316 VLTNPIGGAPSTAH
+3316 VLTNPIGGPGFTPH

-3366 SKGVSIATAGI
+3366 SSGVSIATAAI

-3395 YDLRNIHPTDVSLV
+3395 YNLRNIHPTDVSLV
-3409 EAGNDILGGPIYGS
+3409 EAGNDIVGGPIYGS
-3423 IYMQGPGAVAVSA
+3423 IYAQGPGAVVVSA

-3443 ELHIMTVGNRAYDKN
+3443 ELHIMTVGNRAYDTN
-3458 NRPVDFSQI
+3458 NRPVNFSQI
-3467 YGLPDQGASITVTA
+3467 FGLPDESAAITVMA

-3490 EAFMAAYLDPA
+3490 DAFLAAYLDPS
-3501 NVASMPDYLGLT
+3501 NVAAMPDYLK
-3513 PVEAVLPDP
+3513 
-3522 TTLKPGVKMS
+3522 TTLADGA
-3532 SLIGDSVV
+3532 IV
-3540 PLYLANEYRLVKG
+3540 PIYFTDAYELRKSGQSHKIRSGLV
-3553 GYDEAKLIAFVASQ
+3553 
-3567 TGRTLPADQ
+3567 
-3576 ALVAYRGLPA
+3576 
-3586 EKQQAFLFASGTWK
+3586 
-3600 MTRTGMASFV
+3600 SFV
-3610 ADVTGETLSPLDA
+3610 NDVTGETLTPQDA
-3623 WTRFKTLPQFTQE
+3623 WARFQSLPMLTRE
-3636 RFLRQVHM
+3636 RFVRQVYM
-3644 QELREAGI
+3644 QELREAGK
-3652 DQKSPGEDGQP
+3652 DQNEAGTDGLP
-3663 RNVGYNRGYAAIEK
+3663 RNGGYNRGYTAIRT
-3677 LFPGQD
+3677 LFPGND
-3683 WKGDVTVGNALFRT
+3683 WKGDVAIGNALFRT
-3697 MAGGNVDV
+3697 MAGGNVEV

-3715 ALGKAAPSGYGLV
+3715 ALGKEAPSGYGLV
-3728 TLGYGDINIFARNNV
+3728 TLGHGDINIFARNNV

-3774 TVRVS
+3774 TARVP

-3798 DMSGSGIGTIIG
+3798 DISGSGIGTIVG

-3819 HLFAPQGTI
+3819 HLIAPEGTV
-3828 NADDGGVRVSG
+3828 NAGDAGVRVSG
-3839 NLNIGALF
+3839 NLNIAALF
-3847 VLNADNFQVSGEVKG
+3847 VLNANNFQVSGEVKG
-3862 LPAKESSASPLKLEG
+3862 LPVKESSAPPLKLE
-3877 GDASQKAATDAAKD
+3877 GDASQKAATDAVKD
-3891 VTQSGAGQQPS
+3891 VTQSRTSERPS

-3911 GGGGGDAPVNQDE
+3911 GGGDGDTPANPDESRERSAPS
-3924 QQERRG
+3924 
-3930 GVNEQRSQNP
+3930 EQRSQDPN
-3940 DSAYQVLGAGQ
+3940 SAYQVLGAGE

-3962 ERRRVSG
+3962 ERRRASG
-3969 RR
+3969 QR